1 MEATGAI
8 VSWFVLAA
16 EFYRFI
22 YMTKQ
27 TEEEVNAVFNVGR
40 FAAECLL
47 YMLLELKN
55 NPSWKY
61 PPRSLVTLYVPSAY
75 SQK

>member
-1 MEATGAI
+1 MEAIGAI

-16 EFYRFI
+16 EFYRFN

-27 TEEEVNAVFNVGR
+27 TEEEVNAMFNVGR

-47 YMLLELKN
+47 CMLLELKN
-55 NPSWKY
+55 NPS
-61 PPRSLVTLYVPSAY
+61 
-75 SQK
+75 